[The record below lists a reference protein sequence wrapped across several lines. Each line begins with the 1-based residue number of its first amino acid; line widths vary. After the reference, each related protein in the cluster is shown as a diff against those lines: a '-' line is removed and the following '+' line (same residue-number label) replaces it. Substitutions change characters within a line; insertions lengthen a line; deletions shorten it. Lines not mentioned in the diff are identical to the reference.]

1 MMTMIKMKIKKIVVS
16 REMMLKWMIFFN
28 NIDSIWMPTWGN
40 QIIIGQQLPGLAR
53 ISVIH
58 SVNRGG

>member
-1 MMTMIKMKIKKIVVS
+1 MTMIKTKIKKIVVS
-16 REMMLKWMIFFN
+16 LEMMLKWTIFFN

-40 QIIIGQQLPGLAR
+40 QIIIGRQLLGLAR